1 MLYLL
6 ESSNYYKIGHT
17 TNLDKRFLQYV
28 THNPEFK
35 LLDTCNGDENV
46 EQLCHKSLRDKI
58 PYKNEWYEKSP
69 AVLAIWEFAKNLNK
83 PNKTIPEKDDI
94 KLFMNNDDFYCLSKA
109 ESNVLGVCWYMSQY
123 YGEDSQIP
131 GNIVQYNGLLLKV
144 IIDKTKLSESSIKH
158 AFMSLCKKEML
169 IKGKERGI
177 YYLNPKYFFKGKIS
191 DRMKALEVTIKYLI
205 SE

>member
-1 MLYLL
+1 MIVK
-6 ESSNYYKIGHT
+6 EEVKI
-17 TNLDKRFLQYV
+17 
-28 THNPEFK
+28 
-35 LLDTCNGDENV
+35 DENGQLIEGKIETIKKV
-46 EQLCHKSLRDKI
+46 NAEQFTQVYLQ
-58 PYKNEWYEKSP
+58 
-69 AVLAIWEFAKNLNK
+69 
-83 PNKTIPEKDDI
+83 
-94 KLFMNNDDFYCLSKA
+94 NNDDFYCLSKA